1 MRLPFYSHRD
11 ATTLFPRR
19 SQFILLL
26 AILGKL
32 FHAKNNIVGNLCSAA
47 RFDSIFHSRFLASHV
62 LIGWRQFYLQFG
74 SELEW
79 KSRVHFRLTLLTDIN
94 YRSKNFAYWSHFSW
108 HCQLADNSWALCEK
122 LRDSVN
128 NISSRLVNLSQSFWF
143 IICLREKNSSSVKL
157 NLKFDGNSFSHW
169 SVVSRQ
175 RYNKM
180 RRKY

>member
-1 MRLPFYSHRD
+1 MVQPPF
-11 ATTLFPRR
+11 
-19 SQFILLL
+19 
-26 AILGKL
+26 
-32 FHAKNNIVGNLCSAA
+32 FHAVHNSYYCLLFLGNFSMLKTISLEICAQQRD